1 MRRRELIAALGGAL
15 ILPWIAHAQQPG
27 PVRRVGI
34 FFAQATADDFEYEA
48 RIAAIIEA
56 LRGFGWSEGSNLK
69 LLIRRVPPNTAEI
82 RKQIAELLAE
92 NPEIIVTGGGTT
104 TAPLL
109 QATSTIP
116 VVFTVAVDP
125 VGNGFVDSLSHPG
138 RNATGMMQFDYSLA
152 AKWLELLKQIAPAI
166 RRVGVIRD
174 AHTPVRHRPVRG
186 VAVGIGHVR
195 LRDLSDRHQRCR
207 RDRRR
212 HRKTRGG
219 AECRPGR
226 NVAASVNAYRDHII
240 ALAARHRLPAV
251 YANRAFVDRGGLASY
266 GSDTVASSRRAATY
280 VDRILKGEK
289 PADLPVQAPNK
300 YEFVVNLKTAKAHRL
315 RTSDD
320 PRQPR
325 RRGDRMRRRE
335 FVAGLAPRRR
345 GRARRVPSSGL
356 RPARPNIGK

>member
-15 ILPWIAHAQQPG
+15 ILPWTARAQQAG
-27 PVRRVGI
+27 VRRVGI

-48 RIAAIIEA
+48 RISAIIEA

-69 LLIRRVPPNTAEI
+69 LLVRRVPPNAAEI
-82 RKQIAELLAE
+82 RKQIAEMITD
-92 NPEIIVTGGGTT
+92 NPDVIVTGGGTT

-152 AKWLELLKQIAPAI
+152 AKWLELLKQIAPAT

-174 AHTPVRHRPVRG
+174 AHTPS
-186 VAVGIGHVR
+186 GIGQFAV
-195 LRDLSDRHQRCR
+195 LQSVSSTFGFEILPIGTNDAGEIDAGIAKLVAAPNAGLVG
-207 RDRRR
+207 
-212 HRKTRGG
+212 T
-219 AECRPGR
+219 
-226 NVAASVNAYRDHII
+226 VAASVNAFRDHII
-240 ALAARHRLPAV
+240 ALADRHRLPAV

-300 YEFVVNLKTAKAHRL
+300 YDLVINLKTAKAL
-315 RTSDD
+315 GFDLPVTLVS
-320 PRQPR
+320 
-325 RRGDRMRRRE
+325 
-335 FVAGLAPRRR
+335 
-345 GRARRVPSSGL
+345 RADEV
-356 RPARPNIGK
+356 IE

>member
-15 ILPWIAHAQQPG
+15 ILPWTARAQQAG
-27 PVRRVGI
+27 VRRVGI

-48 RIAAIIEA
+48 RISAIIEA

-69 LLIRRVPPNTAEI
+69 LLVRRVPPNAAEI
-82 RKQIAELLAE
+82 RKQIAEMITE
-92 NPEIIVTGGGTT
+92 NPDVIVTGGGTT

-152 AKWLELLKQIAPAI
+152 AKWLELLKQIAPAT

-174 AHTPVRHRPVRG
+174 AHTPS
-186 VAVGIGHVR
+186 GIGQFAV
-195 LRDLSDRHQRCR
+195 LQSVSSTFGFEILPIGTNDAGEIDAGIAKLVAAPNAGLVG
-207 RDRRR
+207 
-212 HRKTRGG
+212 T
-219 AECRPGR
+219 
-226 NVAASVNAYRDHII
+226 VAASVNAFRDHII
-240 ALAARHRLPAV
+240 ALADRHRLPAV

-300 YEFVVNLKTAKAHRL
+300 YDLVINLKTAKAL
-315 RTSDD
+315 GFDLPVTLVS
-320 PRQPR
+320 
-325 RRGDRMRRRE
+325 
-335 FVAGLAPRRR
+335 
-345 GRARRVPSSGL
+345 RADEV
-356 RPARPNIGK
+356 IE

>member
-15 ILPWIAHAQQPG
+15 ILPWTARAQQAG
-27 PVRRVGI
+27 VRRVGI

-48 RIAAIIEA
+48 RISAIIEA

-69 LLIRRVPPNTAEI
+69 LLVRRVPPNAAEI
-82 RKQIAELLAE
+82 RKQIAEMIAE
-92 NPEIIVTGGGTT
+92 NPDVIVTGGGTT

-152 AKWLELLKQIAPAI
+152 AKWLELLKQIAPAT

-174 AHTPVRHRPVRG
+174 AHTPS
-186 VAVGIGHVR
+186 GIGQFAV
-195 LRDLSDRHQRCR
+195 LQSVSSTFGFEILPIGTNDAGEIDAGIAKLVAAPNAGLVG
-207 RDRRR
+207 
-212 HRKTRGG
+212 T
-219 AECRPGR
+219 
-226 NVAASVNAYRDHII
+226 VAASVNAFRDHII
-240 ALAARHRLPAV
+240 ALADRHRLPAV

-300 YEFVVNLKTAKAHRL
+300 YDLVINLKTAKAL
-315 RTSDD
+315 GFDLPVTLVS
-320 PRQPR
+320 
-325 RRGDRMRRRE
+325 
-335 FVAGLAPRRR
+335 
-345 GRARRVPSSGL
+345 RADEV
-356 RPARPNIGK
+356 IE